1 MKVLHVLSGESGA
14 VLQERGLDTYP
25 SVYNALYVLQQ
36 HGWENHLITAVNTHG
51 FEHLLAKTYHFDAHP
66 LRKAW
71 QLGRVEQ
78 RFDMIILYEPR
89 DIKLYQLAKFCGTD
103 LRRRTPHLVHH
114 SLEVP
119 VQQLGTRGWRS
130 WVHRYLYSGYA
141 AVDQVIIQDATRAR
155 LLQQHCPSLAHKPVS
170 YVPNAYIPAIEP
182 CANALPWFDQLR
194 QRSRTLVSYIGAIE
208 NWALS
213 ATLFAAIADKTDI
226 TFLFSGWSSDGFAA
240 AMQQRYAHCPHIQF
254 HLGKKNL
261 SELNYLVKHS
271 DIGLVFYDSSDPN
284 INEIGLSSGK
294 LHKYLSF
301 AKPVI
306 TNAIPSLRAFLH
318 EHQFGLAVP
327 PEQFAS
333 ALTTLVQQHATYSQ
347 RIAAHY
353 PELIQF
359 ERSYA
364 QFLATRYPQK
374 AATPSP
380 RSLNTYGISTLYL
393 LALL

>member
-51 FEHLLAKTYHFDAHP
+51 FEHLLAKIYRFGAHP

-71 QLGRVEQ
+71 QLGRVDQ
-78 RFDMIILYEPR
+78 HFDMIVLYEPR
-89 DIKLYQLAKFCGTD
+89 DIKLYQLAKLYGTD

-114 SLEVP
+114 NLEVP
-119 VQQLGTRGWRS
+119 VQQLGKRGWRS

-141 AVDQVIIQDATRAR
+141 AVDKVIIQDATRER
-155 LLQQHCPSLAHKPVS
+155 LLRQHCPSLAHKPVN

-208 NWALS
+208 SWALS
-213 ATLFAAIADKTDI
+213 ETLFAAIATNTDV

-240 AMQQRYAHCPHIQF
+240 AMQQRYAHYPHIHF
-254 HLGKKNL
+254 HLGKKDL
-261 SELNYLVKHS
+261 SALNYLVKHS
-271 DIGLVFYDSSDPN
+271 DIGLVFYDSTDPN

-306 TNAIPSLRAFLH
+306 TNEIQSLRDFLH
-318 EHQFGLAVP
+318 THHFGLAVP
-327 PEQFAS
+327 PEQFGD
-333 ALTTLVQQHATYSQ
+333 ALSTLVQQHATYSQ
-347 RIAAHY
+347 RIATHY
-353 PELIQF
+353 PSLIQF

-364 QFLATRYPQK
+364 QFLETLMPDSANTTTPHQDPARLHSQTDYSPQ
-374 AATPSP
+374 
-380 RSLNTYGISTLYL
+380 
-393 LALL
+393 

>member
-1 MKVLHVLSGESGA
+1 MKALHVLSGESGA

-25 SVYNALYVLQQ
+25 SVYNAMHVLQQ
-36 HGWENHLITAVNTHG
+36 HSWENHLITAVNTQG
-51 FEHLLAKTYHFDAHP
+51 FERLLAKTYRFDTHP

-71 QLGRVEQ
+71 QLGRVDQ

-119 VQQLGTRGWRS
+119 VQQLRTRGWRN

-141 AVDQVIIQDATRAR
+141 AVDKVIIQDATRAR

-208 NWALS
+208 SWALS
-213 ATLFAAIADKTDI
+213 ETLFASIATTPNI
-226 TFLFSGWSSDGFAA
+226 TFLFSGWSSDGFAD

-254 HLGKKNL
+254 HLGKKSL

-271 DIGLVFYDSSDPN
+271 DIGLVFYDSNDPN

-306 TNAIPSLRAFLH
+306 TNAIPSLREFLH
-318 EHQFGLAVP
+318 THRFGLAVP
-327 PEQFAS
+327 PEQFAA
-333 ALTTLVQQHATYSQ
+333 ALTTLVQQQATYSQ
-347 RIAAHY
+347 RIASHY

-364 QFLATRYPQK
+364 QFLVTLGQTTHSVRASHARTRSIP
-374 AATPSP
+374 PSLFSP
-380 RSLNTYGISTLYL
+380 F
-393 LALL
+393 